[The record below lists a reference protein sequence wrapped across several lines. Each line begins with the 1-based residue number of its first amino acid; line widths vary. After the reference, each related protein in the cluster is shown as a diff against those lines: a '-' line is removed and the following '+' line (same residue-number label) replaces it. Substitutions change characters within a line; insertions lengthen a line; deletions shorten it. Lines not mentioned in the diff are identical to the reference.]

1 MFRLPVLNLENPTDP
16 ALYVKR
22 GMVEGM
28 PLYWRDDVTG
38 TLPAAVMA
46 YLDQRPTEEQLGL
59 VIKYIQHHIHAP
71 CWLEKAPFD
80 DMVDELAEEIRA
92 LRALS
97 LKLKTLQDVNQYI
110 NRALDWALD
119 LI

>member
-1 MFRLPVLNLENPTDP
+1 MFQLPVLNLENPTDP

-22 GMVEGM
+22 GTVEGM

-38 TLPAAVMA
+38 RLPAAVMA
-46 YLDQRPTEEQLGL
+46 YLNHKPTPEQLGL

-71 CWLEKAPFD
+71 CFLEKSPFE
-80 DMVDELAEEIRA
+80 VIDELAEEIRA

-97 LKLKTLQDVNQYI
+97 LELKTIQDVNQYI
-110 NRALDWALD
+110 HRALAWALD
-119 LI
+119 PI